1 MLLTIDSKL
10 KQLHWFHLMK
20 VSAVYSNNKY
30 EKLKC

>member
-10 KQLHWFHLMK
+10 KLHWFHLMK